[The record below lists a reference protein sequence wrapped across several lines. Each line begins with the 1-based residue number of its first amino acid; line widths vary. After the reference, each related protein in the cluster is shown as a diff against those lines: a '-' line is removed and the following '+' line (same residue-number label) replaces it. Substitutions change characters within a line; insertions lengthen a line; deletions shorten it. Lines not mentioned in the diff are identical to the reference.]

1 MTHLPH
7 PPDRH
12 DPSLPI
18 ALWIFAAVVI
28 ATFFVMA
35 ATGSPHLRSTFDPA
49 SPPRISTG
57 L

>member
-7 PPDRH
+7 PDRH

-35 ATGSPHLRSTFDPA
+35 ATGSPHLRSTFDPP
-49 SPPRISTG
+49 SPPRIWTG